1 MEQLVALATAIT
13 VALGSSTLT
22 VAAIHGP
29 LRRQLVAACPVDS
42 TAAFWMRAAVAVL
55 YLVPLFVV
63 LVFGLPDFTLH
74 AQAAA
79 EVMRRT
85 IAAAAFALA
94 AIVIGIGLRLSSLR
108 SAR

>member
-1 MEQLVALATAIT
+1 MDELVALVTAVS

-22 VAAIHGP
+22 VVAIHGP
-29 LRRQLVAACPVDS
+29 LRRQLTALCPVDS

-55 YLVPLFVV
+55 YLLPLFVV
-63 LVFGLPDFTLH
+63 LVFGLPDFTLREH
-74 AQAAA
+74 AVA
-79 EVMRRT
+79 EVVRRT

-108 SAR
+108 PR